1 MKFRFYLTNGQLYS
15 FWVSPD
21 LTGASDGYVAAGG
34 PGFSTAMDTVG
45 SSVLANHLT
54 VELLSKEQQMDTSSI
69 HGSQTDTV
77 APESRVQDLLRPE
90 VLQAFDRTFFE
101 REGYWVWEGILTD
114 AGRKRWTESLQKLQ
128 QMNDEIVMDTD
139 WAAID
144 FAGRGL
150 QPPLPE
156 QITPEFLATCC
167 GGSEQ
172 MRFMPRGL
180 MQYMREH
187 WTVRS
192 RFSVGDTR
200 VRVAGNHAGTFLD
213 WIRRLHQGCRHRP
226 PSDDGALQQTFR

>member
-1 MKFRFYLTNGQLYS
+1 
-15 FWVSPD
+15 
-21 LTGASDGYVAAGG
+21 
-34 PGFSTAMDTVG
+34 
-45 SSVLANHLT
+45 
-54 VELLSKEQQMDTSSI
+54 MDTSSI
-69 HGSQTDTV
+69 HGNQTDTV
-77 APESRVQDLLRPE
+77 APASRVHDLLRPE

-114 AGRKRWTESLQKLQ
+114 TGRKRWTESLQKLQ

-150 QPPLPE
+150 QPPVPE

-180 MQYMREH
+180 MQYMRDPGLFGPGPALVTRGYASQGIMPEH
-187 WTVRS
+187 
-192 RFSVGDTR
+192 FSIGYD
-200 VRVAGNHAGTFLD
+200 G
-213 WIRRLHQGCRHRP
+213 LHQGCRP
-226 PSDDGALQQTFR
+226 PPIPR